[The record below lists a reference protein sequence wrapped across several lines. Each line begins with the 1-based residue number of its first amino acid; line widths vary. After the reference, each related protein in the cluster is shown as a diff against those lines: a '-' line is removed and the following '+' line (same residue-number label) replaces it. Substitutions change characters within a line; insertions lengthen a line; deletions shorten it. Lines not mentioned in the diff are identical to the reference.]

1 LDGHALSLRT
11 IISVDTSNRKSN
23 NMAPTTCPTETRDQ
37 IHALLQREVQS
48 YRCVDYMAHE
58 RPSVLDRYCN
68 NILEECSNVVHDRC
82 TATTAHSPTST
93 ATLQG
98 HMRLSDPPTGVIKVE
113 SSHSIRDVQEI
124 DSCGSSS
131 SSLPPQTFTYWRQQ
145 MFDWASMVV
154 DGYGI
159 EHETVAVSFN
169 LLDRFIVVELSRPNS
184 PPITRDDYQ
193 LFSMTCLYMSIKVLE
208 TFQRKLPVQ
217 TFVDMSKNYY
227 TKEVIEATE
236 RDILQALDW
245 YVHAPTGLGFAR
257 LFLQLLP
264 CPVSRHMRSTIVTL
278 TEIAVADSLFV
289 ACRPSNVGLAAVL
302 HAARIEG
309 LSDATMQQFQANLDD
324 FVPNKNRAEF
334 RMVYLQLEKLY
345 YQ

>member
-1 LDGHALSLRT
+1 
-11 IISVDTSNRKSN
+11 
-23 NMAPTTCPTETRDQ
+23 MAPPTTTTCPSETRDQ
-37 IHALLQREVQS
+37 IHALLKREVQS

-68 NILEECSNVVHDRC
+68 NMLEECSNVVHDRRSGC
-82 TATTAHSPTST
+82 GESSSAAHSPTNT
-93 ATLQG
+93 AYTTFSQG
-98 HMRLSDPPTGVIKVE
+98 ALPDPPTGVVKVE
-113 SSHSIRDVQEI
+113 SSHSIRDVQEM
-124 DSCGSSS
+124 DSSCGSSS
-131 SSLPPQTFTYWRQQ
+131 SSPSSPQTFTYWRQQ

-159 EHETVAVSFN
+159 ERETVAVSFN
-169 LLDRFIVVELSRPNS
+169 LLDRFVAVELSRPNS

-257 LFLQLLP
+257 LFLSLLP
-264 CPVSRHMRSTIVTL
+264 CPVSRHMRSTVVTL

-324 FVPNKNRAEF
+324 FVPSKNRAEF

>member
-1 LDGHALSLRT
+1 
-11 IISVDTSNRKSN
+11 
-23 NMAPTTCPTETRDQ
+23 MAPTTTTCCPSETRDQ
-37 IHALLQREVQS
+37 IHALLKREVQS

-68 NILEECSNVVHDRC
+68 NILEECSNVVHDRRYSSTGGGTQKSA
-82 TATTAHSPTST
+82 TAHHHSPTNA
-93 ATLQG
+93 ATTLYQQHG
-98 HMRLSDPPTGVIKVE
+98 PLPDHPPTGVVKVE

-124 DSCGSSS
+124 DSLSLSS
-131 SSLPPQTFTYWRQQ
+131 PPQTFTYWRQQ

-159 EHETVAVSFN
+159 EREAVAVSFN
-169 LLDRFIVVELSRPNS
+169 LLDRFVVVELSRPNS

-193 LFSMTCLYMSIKVLE
+193 LFSMTCLYMAIKVLE

-245 YVHAPTGLGFAR
+245 YVHAPTGLSFAR
-257 LFLQLLP
+257 LFLQYLP
-264 CPVSRHMRSTIVTL
+264 CPVSRHLRSTIVTL

-309 LSDATMQQFQANLDD
+309 LSDDTMQQFQANLDD
-324 FVPNKNRAEF
+324 FVPRENRAEF